1 MTKRLRSPDT
11 MPTLVNERLR
21 TWGQCVRKQRVQQN
35 ITARDL
41 CARLDISHPTLQRME
56 RGEASV
62 NVGLFLAAFH
72 VLGMLGM
79 AAPEL
84 EVALWQMDRPA
95 IRSRPGLKEGDDD
108 YF

>member
-1 MTKRLRSPDT
+1 MTKRARPEDT

-21 TWGQCVRKQRVQQN
+21 IWGQCVRKQRVQQN

-72 VLGMLGM
+72 VLGIL
-79 AAPEL
+79 AITAPEPD
-84 EVALWQMDRPA
+84 VALWQMDSPN
-95 IRSRPGLKEGDDD
+95 IRSRANVQEHDDG